1 MKHLTNDQ
9 LTEAIDNATTD
20 EQAQQLALEVID
32 RILES
37 GDSGMYSEVGGSDQ
51 EYKGA
56 IIADWWGYPDEWKH
70 LLDSMG
76 YALYFYDEVITCG
89 QGKVWETIPTH
100 YGWEPKFMVTQGG
113 EIITTD
119 DEPSLWI
126 EECVLTDYVQEM
138 AALPSFISSDE
149 IEAEG
154 FVKFNKEQSF
164 VSGWHPGQT
173 DDPKKIAQSL
183 LEDYSEV
190 LFQIDR
196 VGQFDV
202 QFDVW
207 VR

>member
-20 EQAQQLALEVID
+20 EQFQQLANEVID

-37 GDSGMYSEVGGSDQ
+37 GDSGVYSEVGDSDQ
-51 EYKGA
+51 DYKGA
-56 IIADWWGYPDEWKH
+56 IVADWWNYPTEWKH
-70 LLDSMG
+70 LLDSSG
-76 YALYFYDEVITCG
+76 YAMYFPDEVIICG
-89 QGKVWETIPTH
+89 QGKVWETNPTH
-100 YGWEPKFMVTQGG
+100 YGWEPKFMVSIGG

-119 DEPSLWI
+119 DAPSLWI
-126 EECVLTDYVQEM
+126 EECILTDHMQEM
-138 AALPSFISSDE
+138 VALPSFITQDE
-149 IEAEG
+149 IESEG
-154 FVKFNKEQSF
+154 FVKFNKEQPF
-164 VSGWHPGQT
+164 ENGWHTGQD
-173 DDPKKIAQSL
+173 DDPKKITQKL